1 MLFLGCLRLLSAVEV
16 RFYFNEIKQF
26 CLQSIVKFQHVG
38 QAANSFANGLVKQG
52 EDRSLDL
59 VAIII

>member
-1 MLFLGCLRLLSAVEV
+1 MCRGGFGFILMKSS
-16 RFYFNEIKQF
+16 IF